1 MAVRIGPDGTIIT
14 SESQSSE
21 PTILEDGTIEI
32 SGNQQRLTTSGNH
45 SNGLNLSSR
54 TTNVIS
60 GPAPVSPLE
69 NVESSESNTSASDRT
84 ITSSQNNTSDSLGT
98 IMRMFNE
105 KGISFSLD
113 DYGTGYSNQSN
124 LMKYPYSIVKIDKS
138 MVWACDS
145 NPNALVLLK
154 HTVAMIKDL
163 NMKVLAEGV
172 ETEKHL
178 AFLKEIGCDYL
189 QGYYFSRPLPVNDLI
204 EVIKIN
210 TIKGE
215 N

>member
-84 ITSSQNNTSDSLGT
+84 ITSSQNNTSDSLGDLEYAAMVEEGKIRSSSPRT
-98 IMRMFNE
+98 
-105 KGISFSLD
+105 GILVAVICTLVAILFSSPVFFI
-113 DYGTGYSNQSN
+113 GTAVGVVIIVMKKKEQSAHIEARDK
-124 LMKYPYSIVKIDKS
+124 LRAEIEEMKQRS
-138 MVWACDS
+138 
-145 NPNALVLLK
+145 
-154 HTVAMIKDL
+154 
-163 NMKVLAEGV
+163 
-172 ETEKHL
+172 
-178 AFLKEIGCDYL
+178 
-189 QGYYFSRPLPVNDLI
+189 
-204 EVIKIN
+204 
-210 TIKGE
+210 
-215 N
+215 